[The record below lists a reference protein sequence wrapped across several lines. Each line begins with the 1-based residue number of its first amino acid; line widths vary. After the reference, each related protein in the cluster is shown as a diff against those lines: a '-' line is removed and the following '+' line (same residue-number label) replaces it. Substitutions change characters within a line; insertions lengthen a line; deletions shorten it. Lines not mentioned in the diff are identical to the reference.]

1 MILRKSLSKLKLI
14 VSGLMHRIKGTLMND
29 LIEKQLY
36 LGIVAVLKDQKL
48 YYESSIGGKGAYNHF
63 QDGGKEALLLYIE
76 TMAPLI
82 LKNEREKLDNRAK
95 ELMWEELKK

>member
-1 MILRKSLSKLKLI
+1 MR
-14 VSGLMHRIKGTLMND
+14 RIQGKYMND

-36 LGIVAVLKDQKL
+36 LGIVAVLQDNKI
-48 YYESSIGGKGAYNHF
+48 YYESSVGTKGEYNYF
-63 QDGGKEALLLYIE
+63 REGGKEALMLYIE

-82 LKNEREKLDNRAK
+82 LKNEREKLDKRAK

>member
-1 MILRKSLSKLKLI
+1 
-14 VSGLMHRIKGTLMND
+14 MHRIKGTLMND

-48 YYESSIGGKGAYNHF
+48 YYESHIGGKGAYNHF
-63 QDGGKEALLLYIE
+63 QEGGQEALLLYIE

-82 LKNEREKLDNRAK
+82 LKNERDKLDKRAK
-95 ELMWEELKK
+95 QLMWEELKK

>member
-1 MILRKSLSKLKLI
+1 ML
-14 VSGLMHRIKGTLMND
+14 SGLIHRIKGTYMND

-48 YYESSIGGKGAYNHF
+48 YYESSVCAKGSYNHF
-63 QDGGKEALLLYIE
+63 RDGGKEALMVYIE

-82 LKNEREKLDNRAK
+82 LKNERDKLDKRAK
-95 ELMWEELKK
+95 QMMWEELKK

>member
-1 MILRKSLSKLKLI
+1 MLILML
-14 VSGLMHRIKGTLMND
+14 SGLTHRIKGTLMND

-36 LGIVAVLKDQKL
+36 LGIVAILKDQKI
-48 YYESSIGGKGAYNHF
+48 YYESSVCAKGSYNHF
-63 QDGGKEALLLYIE
+63 RDGGKEALLLYIE

-82 LKNEREKLDNRAK
+82 LKNEREKLDKRAK

>member
-1 MILRKSLSKLKLI
+1 LKI
-14 VSGLMHRIKGTLMND
+14 IAAGCRHRILGTFMND

-48 YYESSIGGKGAYNHF
+48 YYESTVGGKGAYNHF
-63 QDGGKEALLLYIE
+63 REGGQEALLTYIE
-76 TMAPLI
+76 AMAPLI
-82 LKNEREKLDNRAK
+82 LKNEREKLDKRAK